1 MAAINN
7 SYLLGLFGTGTGLGG
22 LPSAAS
28 APKPKTQPTAP
39 WTLTPKEKPSQSDLL
54 RAALSG
60 RKLVNEENAVLDV
73 KGASS
78 GDYRKIF
85 AMYQGLTMLEA
96 LTTRAGERGVGRL
109 EADQLSRRF
118 ASGVAEM
125 TDFLASA
132 QFDGVRI
139 VQGVSASQ
147 SQSTAAVARDNSK
160 YLTGPI
166 HDGALTDPV
175 AAFQGDVRFGVTVKT
190 MAGTQ
195 TVNIDL
201 AEMGTTPRTM
211 DAVLEHINGKLEAA
225 GVQTRIHRQMIEAEP
240 RTVKA
245 GDKTITLPA
254 GPTRWGLTVSGTSVE
269 TISFVPA
276 VARDSIQV
284 VQGVGTK
291 GAHEVL
297 KFDPDGNPVAGAGG
311 ESFWVEGRSGV
322 SNLPDG
328 VETVRASA
336 AGPDGSM
343 WIVADVNAGSS
354 MQPIKGQADVVL
366 MKLDS
371 AGNVVTSRALGAA
384 SKASGYAI
392 AVDAD
397 GRVAV
402 AGSVVG
408 ALVPGEA
415 GASATTADSFVTV
428 FDAEGRE
435 QWTQRRGAR
444 AEDEATAVSFGADGR
459 VYVAGRAK
467 SAMPGTSAVGGWDG
481 YVQAFS
487 ESQIHSLA
495 PIKATA
501 TGAAQFGTA
510 GDDNVQAM
518 TVDGDNLYTAGV
530 ENGAFVLRHFRV
542 GPTGAPELLSVR
554 DLGASSGGEIAGLAV
569 ADGRLIVS
577 GATGNGALNAG
588 QAANAHAGGQDAFVA
603 TLSTDLVASGADR
616 LTYYG
621 GEGDDTAAD
630 VKVHDGKVWL
640 TGVSDRPI
648 GAKKEDATR
657 GYLARLDAQT
667 GQVEWSQTWTAAEG
681 QAKPLALTVSSGGA
695 SVLDRLGL
703 PQGEIDQSD
712 SKALVD
718 ATAVRAGDRFYVQN
732 PTTGRQTAV
741 TIEAKDTLQS
751 LARKIELASGRHLK
765 VTIKTDRDYL
775 TGMDGDTRVTSGGV
789 QRLSI
794 TSADGRAGAV
804 LIPGEGGRDALA
816 GLGLTPGFIGKSAD
830 DKKKTFGVDLSPLL
844 NLSSAE
850 AIAKSKDQVQL
861 AIKAMRDAYRALSPE
876 ASKPPVT
883 GQAPAYLQ
891 AQLANY
897 QAALAR
903 LTG

>member
-7 SYLLGLFGTGTGLGG
+7 SYLLGLFGAEGG
-22 LPSAAS
+22 VGALPSAR
-28 APKPKTQPTAP
+28 KPKTQPTAP
-39 WTLTPKEKPSQSDLL
+39 WNLAAQEKPSQTELL
-54 RAALSG
+54 RTALSG
-60 RKLVNEENAVLDV
+60 RKFVNENSAVLDV
-73 KGASS
+73 KGASA

-85 AMYQGLTMLEA
+85 ALYQGLSMLEA
-96 LTTRAGERGVGRL
+96 IVMRASERNLTRL
-109 EADQLSRRF
+109 ESDQLARRF
-118 ASGVAEM
+118 TVGLTEV

-132 QFDGVRI
+132 QFEGVNI
-139 VQGVSASQ
+139 VQGTSATQ
-147 SQSTAAVARDNSK
+147 RQTTAAVARDNPK
-160 YLTGPI
+160 YMTGPI
-166 HDGALTDPV
+166 HEGGLADEV
-175 AAFQGDVRFGVTVKT
+175 AAFQGDVRFGISVKT
-190 MAGTQ
+190 ILGTR
-195 TVNIDL
+195 TVDIDL
-201 AEMGTTPRTM
+201 AEMGATPRTL
-211 DAVLEHINGKLEAA
+211 DAVLGHINGKLEAA
-225 GVQTRIHRQMIEAEP
+225 GVETRIHRQQIESEP
-240 RTVKA
+240 RTLKV

-254 GPTRWGLTVSGTSVE
+254 GPTRWGLTVSGTSIE

-276 VARDSIQV
+276 ESRDAVQV
-284 VQGVGTK
+284 VQGAGTK
-291 GAHEVL
+291 GGHEVL
-297 KFDPDGNPVAGAGG
+297 KFDPDGNPAAGPG
-311 ESFWVEGRSGV
+311 ERFWVEGRSGV
-322 SNLPDG
+322 SGLPEG

-343 WIVADVNAGSS
+343 WVVADVSAGSS
-354 MQPIKGQADVVL
+354 TQPIKGQADVVL

-371 AGNVVTSRALGAA
+371 AGKVVVSRALGAA
-384 SKASGYAI
+384 STASGYAI

-408 ALVPGEA
+408 GLAPGET
-415 GASATTADSFVTV
+415 GVSTTLADSFVTV
-428 FDAEGRE
+428 FDADGRE
-435 QWTQRRGAR
+435 QWTHRRGAK
-444 AEDEATAVSFGADGR
+444 AEDEATAVSFDADGR

-467 SAMPGTSAVGGWDG
+467 SAMPGASVVGGWDG

-487 ESQIHSLA
+487 ESQVHSLA

-501 TGAAQFGTA
+501 TGSTQFGTA

-530 ENGAFVLRHFRV
+530 ENGAFVIRHFRI
-542 GPTGAPELLSVR
+542 GPSGAPELLATR
-554 DLGASSGGEIAGLAV
+554 DLGAARGGEIAGLAV
-569 ADGRLIVS
+569 ANGRLIVS
-577 GATGNGALNAG
+577 GATRNGGLDAG
-588 QAANAHAGGQDAFVA
+588 QVNNAHAGGMDAFVA
-603 TLSTDLVASGADR
+603 ALSTDLTASGADR

-621 GEGDDTAAD
+621 GAGDDSAAD

-640 TGVSDRPI
+640 TGVSDRAL
-648 GAKKEDATR
+648 GAKEDVPSR
-657 GYLARLDAQT
+657 GYLARLDPLT
-667 GQVEWSQTWTAAEG
+667 GQVEWSQTWAAADN

-703 PQGEIDQSD
+703 PQGEIDQKD

-718 ATAVRAGDRFYVQN
+718 ATALRAGDRFYVQN
-732 PTTGRQTAV
+732 PATGRQTAV
-741 TIEAKDTLQS
+741 TIEAKDTLQT
-751 LARKIELASGRHLK
+751 LARKIELASGRQLK
-765 VTIKTDRDYL
+765 VTIKTDRDYV

-794 TSADGRAGAV
+794 TGADGRGGAV
-804 LIPGEGGRDALA
+804 LIPGEAGRDALA
-816 GLGLTPGFIGKSAD
+816 GLGLSAGFIGKTAD
-830 DKKKTFGVDLSPLL
+830 EKKTFGVNLPATL

-850 AIAKSKDQVQL
+850 GIAKAKDQLVL

-883 GQAPAYLQ
+883 GKAPAYLK

>member
-7 SYLLGLFGTGTGLGG
+7 SYLLGLFGAGTGSGG
-22 LPSAAS
+22 LLAAAP

-39 WTLTPKEKPSQSDLL
+39 WSLADKEKPTQSDLL
-54 RAALSG
+54 RSALSG
-60 RKLVNEENAVLDV
+60 RKLVNEDNAVLDV

-85 AMYQGLTMLEA
+85 ALYQGLTMLEA
-96 LTTRAGERGVGRL
+96 LATRAGERGVGRL
-109 EADQLSRRF
+109 ESEQLSRRF
-118 ASGVAEM
+118 TSGMAEVK
-125 TDFLASA
+125 DFLASA
-132 QFDGVRI
+132 QFDGVRV
-139 VQGVSASQ
+139 VQGVSATQ

-166 HDGALTDPV
+166 HDGALTDEV

-190 MAGTQ
+190 MAGSQ
-195 TVNIDL
+195 TVDIDL
-201 AEMGTTPRTM
+201 AEMGATPRTM
-211 DAVLEHINGKLEAA
+211 DAVLQHINGKLEAA

-254 GPTRWGLTVSGTSVE
+254 GPARWGLTVSGTSVE
-269 TISFVPA
+269 TITFTPA
-276 VARDSIQV
+276 EARDSIQV
-284 VQGVGTK
+284 VQGVGGK
-291 GAHEVL
+291 GGHEVL
-297 KFDPDGNPVAGAGG
+297 KFDPDGNLVAGSG

-322 SNLPDG
+322 SSLPDG

-343 WIVADVNAGSS
+343 WIVADVSAGSS
-354 MQPIKGQADVVL
+354 TQPIKGQADVVL

-371 AGNVVTSRALGAA
+371 AGNVVVSRALGAA

-428 FDAEGRE
+428 FDADGRE

-459 VYVAGRAK
+459 IYVAGRAR
-467 SAMPGTSAVGGWDG
+467 SAMPGALAVGGWDG

-487 ESQIHSLA
+487 ESQVHSLA
-495 PIKATA
+495 PITATA

-518 TVDGDNLYTAGV
+518 TVDGDNLYTAGI
-530 ENGAFVLRHFRV
+530 ENGAFVLRHFRI
-542 GPTGAPELLSVR
+542 GPTGAPELLGVR
-554 DLGASSGGEIAGLAV
+554 DLGSASGGEIAGLAV

-577 GATGNGALNAG
+577 GATRNGALNAG
-588 QAANAHAGGQDAFVA
+588 QIANAHAGGQDAFVA
-603 TLSTDLVASGADR
+603 TLSTDLAASGADR

-630 VKVHDGKVWL
+630 VKVHEGKVWL
-640 TGVSDRPI
+640 TGISDRAI
-648 GAKKEDATR
+648 GAKTEDPSR
-657 GYLARLDAQT
+657 GYLARLDVET
-667 GQVEWSQTWTAAEG
+667 GQVEWTQTWTAAEG
-681 QAKPLALTVSSGGA
+681 QARPLALTVSSGGA

-703 PQGEIDQSD
+703 PQGEIDQSQ

-732 PTTGRQTAV
+732 PVTGRQTAV

-751 LARKIELASGRHLK
+751 LARKIEMASGRHLK

-804 LIPGEGGRDALA
+804 LTPGEAGRDALA
-816 GLGLTPGFIGKSAD
+816 GLGLTPGFIGKTAD
-830 DKKKTFGVDLSPLL
+830 DKMKTFGVDLSPLL
-844 NLSSAE
+844 NLSDADS
-850 AIAKSKDQVQL
+850 IAKAKDQVQL

-876 ASKPPVT
+876 ASKPAIT

>member
-7 SYLLGLFGTGTGLGG
+7 SYLLGLFGVGAGSGG
-22 LPSAAS
+22 LPAAAP

-39 WTLTPKEKPSQSDLL
+39 WSLGDKEKPTQSDLL
-54 RAALSG
+54 RSALSG
-60 RKLVNEENAVLDV
+60 RKLVNEDNAVLDV

-85 AMYQGLTMLEA
+85 ALYQGLTMLEA
-96 LTTRAGERGVGRL
+96 LATRAGERGVGRL
-109 EADQLSRRF
+109 ESEQLSRRF
-118 ASGVAEM
+118 TSGMAEVK
-125 TDFLASA
+125 DFLTSA
-132 QFDGVRI
+132 QFDGVRV
-139 VQGVSASQ
+139 VQGVSATQ

-166 HDGALTDPV
+166 HDGALTDEV

-190 MAGTQ
+190 MAGSQ
-195 TVNIDL
+195 TVDIDL
-201 AEMGTTPRTM
+201 AEMGATPRTM
-211 DAVLEHINGKLEAA
+211 DAVLQHINGKLEAA

-269 TISFVPA
+269 TISFTPA
-276 VARDSIQV
+276 EARDSIQV
-284 VQGVGTK
+284 VQGVGGK
-291 GAHEVL
+291 GGHEVL
-297 KFDPDGNPVAGAGG
+297 KFDPDGNPVAGSG

-322 SNLPDG
+322 SSLPDG

-343 WIVADVNAGSS
+343 WIVADVSAGSS
-354 MQPIKGQADVVL
+354 TQPIKGQADVVL

-371 AGNVVTSRALGAA
+371 AGNVVVSRALGAA

-428 FDAEGRE
+428 FDADGRE

-459 VYVAGRAK
+459 IYVAGRAR
-467 SAMPGTSAVGGWDG
+467 SAMPGTLAVGGWDG

-487 ESQIHSLA
+487 ESQVHSLA
-495 PIKATA
+495 PITATA
-501 TGAAQFGTA
+501 TGAVQFGTA

-518 TVDGDNLYTAGV
+518 TVDGDNLYTAGI
-530 ENGAFVLRHFRV
+530 ENGVFVLRHFRI
-542 GPTGAPELLSVR
+542 GPTGAPELLGVR
-554 DLGASSGGEIAGLAV
+554 DLGSASGGEIAGLAV

-577 GATGNGALNAG
+577 GATRNGALNAG
-588 QAANAHAGGQDAFVA
+588 QIANAHAGGQDAFVA
-603 TLSTDLVASGADR
+603 TLSTDLAASGADR

-630 VKVHDGKVWL
+630 VKVHEGKVWL
-640 TGVSDRPI
+640 TGISDRAI
-648 GAKKEDATR
+648 GAKTEDPSR
-657 GYLARLDAQT
+657 GYLARLDVET
-667 GQVEWSQTWTAAEG
+667 GQVEWTQTWTAAEG
-681 QAKPLALTVSSGGA
+681 QARPLALTVSSGGA

-703 PQGEIDQSD
+703 PQGEIDQSQ

-732 PTTGRQTAV
+732 PVTGRQTAV

-751 LARKIELASGRHLK
+751 LARKIEMASGRHLK

-804 LIPGEGGRDALA
+804 LTPGEAGRDALA
-816 GLGLTPGFIGKSAD
+816 GLGLTPGFIGKTAD
-830 DKKKTFGVDLSPLL
+830 DKMKTFGVDLSPLL
-844 NLSSAE
+844 NLSDADS
-850 AIAKSKDQVQL
+850 IAKAKDQVQL

-876 ASKPPVT
+876 ASKPAIT

>member
-7 SYLLGLFGTGTGLGG
+7 SYLLGLFDVGTGSGG
-22 LPSAAS
+22 LPAAAP

-39 WTLTPKEKPSQSDLL
+39 WSLGDKEKPTQSDLL
-54 RAALSG
+54 RSALSG
-60 RKLVNEENAVLDV
+60 RKLVNEDNAVLDV

-85 AMYQGLTMLEA
+85 ALYQGLTMLEA
-96 LTTRAGERGVGRL
+96 LATRAGERGVGRL
-109 EADQLSRRF
+109 ESEQLSRRF
-118 ASGVAEM
+118 TSGMAEVK
-125 TDFLASA
+125 DFLTSA
-132 QFDGVRI
+132 QFDGVRV
-139 VQGVSASQ
+139 VQGVSATQ

-166 HDGALTDPV
+166 HDGALTDEV

-190 MAGTQ
+190 MAGSQ
-195 TVNIDL
+195 TVDIDL
-201 AEMGTTPRTM
+201 AEMGATPRTM
-211 DAVLEHINGKLEAA
+211 DAVLQHINGKLEAA

-269 TISFVPA
+269 TISFTPA
-276 VARDSIQV
+276 EARDSIQV
-284 VQGVGTK
+284 VQGVGGK

-297 KFDPDGNPVAGAGG
+297 KFDPDGNPVAGSG

-322 SNLPDG
+322 SSLPDG

-343 WIVADVNAGSS
+343 WIVADVSAGSS
-354 MQPIKGQADVVL
+354 TQPIKGQADVVL

-371 AGNVVTSRALGAA
+371 AGNVVVSRALGAA

-428 FDAEGRE
+428 FDADGRE

-459 VYVAGRAK
+459 VYVAGRAR
-467 SAMPGTSAVGGWDG
+467 SAMPGALAVGGWDG

-487 ESQIHSLA
+487 ESQVHSLA
-495 PIKATA
+495 PITATA
-501 TGAAQFGTA
+501 TGAVQFGTA

-518 TVDGDNLYTAGV
+518 TVDGDNLYTAGI
-530 ENGAFVLRHFRV
+530 ENGAFVLRHFRI
-542 GPTGAPELLSVR
+542 GPTGAPELLGVR
-554 DLGASSGGEIAGLAV
+554 DLGSASGGEIAGLAV

-577 GATGNGALNAG
+577 GATRNGALNAG
-588 QAANAHAGGQDAFVA
+588 QIANAHAGGQDAFVA
-603 TLSTDLVASGADR
+603 TLSTDLAASGADR

-630 VKVHDGKVWL
+630 VKVHEGKVWL
-640 TGVSDRPI
+640 TGISDRAI
-648 GAKKEDATR
+648 GAKTEDPSR
-657 GYLARLDAQT
+657 GYLARLDVET
-667 GQVEWSQTWTAAEG
+667 GQVEWTQTWTAAEG
-681 QAKPLALTVSSGGA
+681 QARPLALTVSSGGA

-703 PQGEIDQSD
+703 PQGEIDQSQ

-732 PTTGRQTAV
+732 PVTGRQTAV

-751 LARKIELASGRHLK
+751 LARKIEMASGRHLK

-804 LIPGEGGRDALA
+804 LTPGEAGRDALA
-816 GLGLTPGFIGKSAD
+816 GLGLTPGFIGKTAD
-830 DKKKTFGVDLSPLL
+830 DKMKTFGVDLSPLL
-844 NLSSAE
+844 NLSDADS
-850 AIAKSKDQVQL
+850 IAKAKDQVQL

-876 ASKPPVT
+876 ASKPAIT

>member
-7 SYLLGLFGTGTGLGG
+7 SYLLGLFGGG
-22 LPSAAS
+22 HGVGGFLPPAPL
-28 APKPKTQPTAP
+28 PKPKTQPTAP
-39 WTLTPKEKPSQSDLL
+39 WTLEGKDKPSQSELL

-60 RKLVNEENAVLDV
+60 RKFVNENNAVLDV

-85 AMYQGLTMLEA
+85 ALYQGLSLLEA
-96 LTTRAGERGVGRL
+96 LTTRASERGVTRL
-109 EADQLSRRF
+109 ESEQLSRRF
-118 ASGVAEM
+118 AAGLAELS
-125 TDFLASA
+125 DFLTSA
-132 QFDGVRI
+132 QFDGVRM

-147 SQSTAAVARDNSK
+147 SQTTAAVARDNPK

-166 HDGALTDPV
+166 HEGTLTDEV
-175 AAFQGDVRFGVTVKT
+175 AAFQGDVRFGISVKT
-190 MAGTQ
+190 LGGAQ
-195 TVNIDL
+195 TVDIDL
-201 AEMGTTPRTM
+201 SEMGATPRTLE
-211 DAVLEHINGKLEAA
+211 AVLGHINGKLEAA
-225 GVQTRIHRQMIEAEP
+225 GVQTRIQRQQIEGEP
-240 RTVKA
+240 RTLKV

-254 GPTRWGLTVSGTSVE
+254 GPTRWGLTVSGASVE

-276 VARDSIQV
+276 EARNSVQV
-284 VQGVGTK
+284 VQAAGAK
-291 GAHEVL
+291 GGHEVL
-297 KFDPDGNPVAGAGG
+297 KFDPDGTPVSKPG
-311 ESFWVEGRSGV
+311 EGFWVEGRSGV
-322 SNLPDG
+322 SGLPEG
-328 VETVRASA
+328 VETVRGSA

-343 WIVADVNAGSS
+343 WIVADVSAGSS
-354 MQPIKGQADVVL
+354 TQPIKGQSDVVL

-371 AGNVVTSRALGAA
+371 TGRVVVSRALGAA
-384 SKASGYAI
+384 STASGYAI

-408 ALVPGEA
+408 ALVPGEV

-435 QWTQRRGAR
+435 QWTQRRGAK
-444 AEDEATAVSFGADGR
+444 AEDEATAVSFGDDGR
-459 VYVAGRAK
+459 IYVAGRAK
-467 SAMPGTSAVGGWDG
+467 SAMPGTLAVGGWDG

-487 ESQIHSLA
+487 EGQVHSLA

-501 TGAAQFGTA
+501 TGAVQFGTA

-530 ENGAFVLRHFRV
+530 ENGAFVIRHFRIGV
-542 GPTGAPELLSVR
+542 SGAPELLAVR
-554 DLGASSGGEIAGLAV
+554 NLGSAQGGEIAGLAV

-577 GATGNGALNAG
+577 GATRNASLAAG
-588 QAANAHAGGQDAFVA
+588 QVANPHAGGMDAFVA
-603 TLSTDLVASGADR
+603 SLSTDMTASGTDR

-621 GEGDDTAAD
+621 GAGDDSAAD

-640 TGVSDRPI
+640 TGVSDRAP
-648 GAKKEDATR
+648 GAKAEDPSR
-657 GYLARLDAQT
+657 GYLARLDPLT
-667 GQVEWSQTWTAAEG
+667 GEVEWSQTWTAADA

-718 ATAVRAGDRFYVQN
+718 ATALRAGDRFYVQN
-732 PTTGRQTAV
+732 ASTGRKTAV
-741 TIEAKDTLQS
+741 TIDAKDTLQS
-751 LARKIELASGRHLK
+751 LARKIESASGRSLK

-775 TGMDGDTRVTSGGV
+775 SSMDGDTRVTSGGV
-789 QRLSI
+789 QKLSI
-794 TSADGRAGAV
+794 TYADGRDGAV
-804 LIPGEGGRDALA
+804 LIPGEAGRDALA

-830 DKKKTFGVDLSPLL
+830 QKKTFGLSLSATL
-844 NLSSAE
+844 NLANAE
-850 AIAKSKDQVQL
+850 AIAMAKDQVQL
-861 AIKAMRDAYRALSPE
+861 AIKTMRDAYRALSPE
-876 ASKPPVT
+876 AAKPRVT
-883 GQAPAYLQ
+883 GKAPAYLQ
-891 AQLANY
+891 AQIANY

>member
-7 SYLLGLFGTGTGLGG
+7 SYLLGLFGAGNGMGA
-22 LPSAAS
+22 LPSATP

-39 WTLTPKEKPSQSDLL
+39 WTLTGKEKPSQSDLL
-54 RAALSG
+54 RSALSG
-60 RKLVNEENAVLDV
+60 RKFVNEDNAVLDV

-85 AMYQGLTMLEA
+85 ALYQGLTMLEA
-96 LTTRAGERGVGRL
+96 LTSRAGERGVTRL
-109 EADQLSRRF
+109 ETEQLNRRF
-118 ASGVAEM
+118 SAGVAEL
-125 TDFLASA
+125 TSFLASA
-132 QFDGVRI
+132 QFEGVRV

-147 SQSTAAVARDNSK
+147 AQSTAAVARDNQK

-166 HDGALTDPV
+166 HDGALTDEV
-175 AAFQGDVRFGVTVKT
+175 AAFQGDVRFGVKVKT
-190 MAGTQ
+190 TAGVR
-195 TVNIDL
+195 TVDIDL
-201 AEMGTTPRTM
+201 AEMGAAPRTM
-211 DAVLEHINGKLEAA
+211 ENVLQHINGKLEAA
-225 GVQTRIHRQMIEAEP
+225 GVSTRINRQMIEAEP

-254 GPTRWGLTVSGTSVE
+254 GPTRWGLTVSGDSLE
-269 TISFVPA
+269 TVSFVPA
-276 VARDSIQV
+276 EARDSVQV

-291 GAHEVL
+291 GGHEVL
-297 KFDPDGNPVAGAGG
+297 KFDPDGNPVAGSG
-311 ESFWVEGRSGV
+311 EGFWVEGRSGAFT
-322 SNLPDG
+322 LPEG

-343 WIVADVNAGSS
+343 WIVADVSAGSAT
-354 MQPIKGQADVVL
+354 QPIKGQSDVVL

-371 AGNVVTSRALGAA
+371 AGHVVVSRALGAA
-384 SKASGYAI
+384 STASGYAL

-408 ALVPGEA
+408 ALVPGES

-428 FDAEGRE
+428 FDVEGRE
-435 QWTQRRGAR
+435 QWTQRRGAK

-467 SAMPGTSAVGGWDG
+467 SAMPGAVAVGGWDG

-495 PIKATA
+495 PVKATA

-530 ENGAFVLRHFRV
+530 ENGAFVLRHFRI

-554 DLGASSGGEIAGLAV
+554 DLGASQGGEIAGLAV

-577 GATGNGALNAG
+577 GATRNAGLNAG
-588 QAANAHAGGQDAFVA
+588 QVANAHAGGVDAFVA
-603 TLSTDLVASGADR
+603 VLSTDLAASGADR

-621 GEGDDTAAD
+621 GEGDDSAAD

-648 GAKKEDATR
+648 GAKKEDPSR
-657 GYLARLDAQT
+657 GYLARLDVQT

-681 QAKPLALTVSSGGA
+681 QAVPLALTVSSGGA

-703 PQGEIDQSD
+703 PQGEISQSD

-718 ATAVRAGDRFYVQN
+718 ATALRAGDRFYVQN

-765 VTIKTDRDYL
+765 VTLKTDRDYL
-775 TGMDGDTRVTSGGV
+775 TGLDGDTRLTGGGI

-804 LIPGEGGRDALA
+804 LIPGEAGRDALA
-816 GLGLTPGFIGKSAD
+816 GLGLTPGFIGKTA

-844 NLSSAE
+844 NLSTAE
-850 AIAKSKDQVQL
+850 SVSKSKDQVQL

-876 ASKPPVT
+876 ASKPAVT
-883 GQAPAYLQ
+883 GKAPAYLQ
-891 AQLANY
+891 TQLANY

>member
-1 MAAINN
+1 
-7 SYLLGLFGTGTGLGG
+7 
-22 LPSAAS
+22 
-28 APKPKTQPTAP
+28 
-39 WTLTPKEKPSQSDLL
+39 
-54 RAALSG
+54 
-60 RKLVNEENAVLDV
+60 
-73 KGASS
+73 
-78 GDYRKIF
+78 
-85 AMYQGLTMLEA
+85 
-96 LTTRAGERGVGRL
+96 
-109 EADQLSRRF
+109 
-118 ASGVAEM
+118 
-125 TDFLASA
+125 
-132 QFDGVRI
+132 
-139 VQGVSASQ
+139 
-147 SQSTAAVARDNSK
+147 
-160 YLTGPI
+160 
-166 HDGALTDPV
+166 
-175 AAFQGDVRFGVTVKT
+175 
-190 MAGTQ
+190 
-195 TVNIDL
+195 
-201 AEMGTTPRTM
+201 
-211 DAVLEHINGKLEAA
+211 
-225 GVQTRIHRQMIEAEP
+225 
-240 RTVKA
+240 
-245 GDKTITLPA
+245 
-254 GPTRWGLTVSGTSVE
+254 
-269 TISFVPA
+269 
-276 VARDSIQV
+276 
-284 VQGVGTK
+284 
-291 GAHEVL
+291 
-297 KFDPDGNPVAGAGG
+297 
-311 ESFWVEGRSGV
+311 
-322 SNLPDG
+322 
-328 VETVRASA
+328 
-336 AGPDGSM
+336 
-343 WIVADVNAGSS
+343 
-354 MQPIKGQADVVL
+354 
-366 MKLDS
+366 
-371 AGNVVTSRALGAA
+371 
-384 SKASGYAI
+384 
-392 AVDAD
+392 
-397 GRVAV
+397 
-402 AGSVVG
+402 
-408 ALVPGEA
+408 
-415 GASATTADSFVTV
+415 
-428 FDAEGRE
+428 
-435 QWTQRRGAR
+435 
-444 AEDEATAVSFGADGR
+444 
-459 VYVAGRAK
+459 
-467 SAMPGTSAVGGWDG
+467 
-481 YVQAFS
+481 VQAFS

-554 DLGASSGGEIAGLAV
+554 NLGASSGGEIAGLAV
-569 ADGRLIVS
+569 ANGRLIVS

-588 QAANAHAGGQDAFVA
+588 QVANAHAGGQDAFVA
-603 TLSTDLVASGADR
+603 TLSTDLTASGADR

-621 GEGDDTAAD
+621 GEGDDAAAD

-640 TGVSDRPI
+640 TGVSDRPV
-648 GAKKEDATR
+648 GAKKDDPTR

-667 GQVEWSQTWTAAEG
+667 GQVEWSQSWTAAEG

-732 PTTGRQTAV
+732 PATGRQTAV

-830 DKKKTFGVDLSPLL
+830 DKKKTFGVNLSPLL
-844 NLSSAE
+844 NLSGAE

>member
-7 SYLLGLFGTGTGLGG
+7 SYLLGLFGAGNGLGG

-39 WTLTPKEKPSQSDLL
+39 WSPGAKEKPSQSELL

-60 RKLVNEENAVLDV
+60 RKFVNENNAVLDV
-73 KGASS
+73 KGASA

-85 AMYQGLTMLEA
+85 ALYQGLTMLDA
-96 LTTRAGERGVGRL
+96 IAARASERSVSRL
-109 EADQLSRRF
+109 EADQLGRRF
-118 ASGVAEM
+118 AAGLGEV
-125 TDFLASA
+125 TNFLSAA
-132 QFDGVRI
+132 QFDGVRM

-147 SQSTAAVARDNSK
+147 SQTTAAVARDNPK
-160 YLTGPI
+160 YLAGPI
-166 HDGALTDPV
+166 HDGALTDEV
-175 AAFQGDVRFGVTVKT
+175 AAFQGDVRFGVSVKT
-190 MAGTQ
+190 ILGTQ
-195 TVNIDL
+195 TVDIDL
-201 AEMGTTPRTM
+201 AEMGVAPRTLE
-211 DAVLEHINGKLEAA
+211 AVLGHINGKLEAA
-225 GVQTRIHRQMIEAEP
+225 GVQTRIHRQQIEAEA
-240 RTVKA
+240 RTVKV

-254 GPTRWGLTVSGTSVE
+254 GPTRWGLTVSGTSIE

-276 VARDSIQV
+276 EARDAVQV
-284 VQGVGTK
+284 VQGAGAK
-291 GAHEVL
+291 GEHEVL
-297 KFDPDGNPVAGAGG
+297 KFDPDGNPVAGPG
-311 ESFWVEGRSGV
+311 ERFWVDGRSGV
-322 SNLPDG
+322 SSLPEG

-336 AGPDGSM
+336 AGADGSM
-343 WIVADVNAGSS
+343 WIVADVSAGAST
-354 MQPIKGQADVVL
+354 QPIKGQADVVL

-371 AGNVVTSRALGAA
+371 AGHVVVSRALGAA
-384 SKASGYAI
+384 STASGYAI

-408 ALVPGEA
+408 GLVPGET
-415 GASATTADSFVTV
+415 GISTTLADSFVTV

-435 QWTQRRGAR
+435 QWTQRRGAK
-444 AEDEATAVSFGADGR
+444 AEDEAAAVSFGADGR

-467 SAMPGTSAVGGWDG
+467 SAMPGALAVGGWDG

-495 PIKATA
+495 PIKATT
-501 TGAAQFGTA
+501 TGSTQFGTA

-530 ENGAFVLRHFRV
+530 ENGAFVIRHFRI
-542 GPTGAPELLSVR
+542 GASGAPELLATR
-554 DLGASSGGEIAGLAV
+554 DLGAAWGGEIAGLAV
-569 ADGRLIVS
+569 ANGRLIVS
-577 GATGNGALNAG
+577 GATRNGGLDAGPATNAY
-588 QAANAHAGGQDAFVA
+588 AGGMDAFVA
-603 TLSTDLVASGADR
+603 ALSTDIAASGADR

-621 GEGDDTAAD
+621 GAGDDSAAD

-640 TGVSDRPI
+640 TGISDRAL
-648 GAKKEDATR
+648 GAKDEDPSR
-657 GYLARLDAQT
+657 GYLARLDPLT
-667 GQVEWSQTWTAAEG
+667 GQVEWSRTWAAADN
-681 QAKPLALTVSSGGA
+681 QARPLALTVSSGGA

-718 ATAVRAGDRFYVQN
+718 ATALRAGDRFYVQN
-732 PTTGRQTAV
+732 PATGRRTAV
-741 TIEAKDTLQS
+741 TIEPKDTLQT
-751 LARKIELASGRHLK
+751 LARKIELASGRQLK
-765 VTIKTDRDYL
+765 VTVKTDRDYV

-794 TSADGRAGAV
+794 TGADGRGGAV
-804 LIPGEGGRDALA
+804 LIPGEAGRDALA
-816 GLGLTPGFIGKSAD
+816 GLGLSPGFIGKTAD
-830 DKKKTFGVDLSPLL
+830 EKKTFGLNLPATL
-844 NLSSAE
+844 NLSSTD
-850 AIAKSKDQVQL
+850 AIATAKDQLQQ
-861 AIKAMRDAYRALSPE
+861 AIKVIRDAYRALSPE
-876 ASKPPVT
+876 ASKPPVA
-883 GQAPAYLQ
+883 GKAPAYLQ

>member
-1 MAAINN
+1 VAAINN
-7 SYLLGLFGTGTGLGG
+7 SYLLGLFGTGTGLGS
-22 LPSAAS
+22 LPSAAP

-54 RAALSG
+54 RSALSG

-190 MAGTQ
+190 LTGTQ

-201 AEMGTTPRTM
+201 AEMGSTPRTM

-254 GPTRWGLTVSGTSVE
+254 GPPRWGLTVSGTSVE
-269 TISFVPA
+269 TISFVPT

-284 VQGVGTK
+284 VQGAGTK

-297 KFDPDGNPVAGAGG
+297 KFDPDGNPVASAGG

-336 AGPDGSM
+336 AGADGSM
-343 WIVADVNAGSS
+343 WIVADVNVGSS
-354 MQPIKGQADVVL
+354 TQPIKGQADVVL

-371 AGNVVTSRALGAA
+371 AGNVVVSRALGAA

-415 GASATTADSFVTV
+415 GASATTADSFVTI
-428 FDAEGRE
+428 FDDEGRE

-518 TVDGDNLYTAGV
+518 TIDGDNLYTAGV

-569 ADGRLIVS
+569 ANGRLIVS

-640 TGVSDRPI
+640 TGVSDRPL
-648 GAKKEDATR
+648 GAKKDDPTR

-732 PTTGRQTAV
+732 PATGRQTAV

>member
-7 SYLLGLFGTGTGLGG
+7 SYLLGLFGVGIGSGG
-22 LPSAAS
+22 LPAAAP

-39 WTLTPKEKPSQSDLL
+39 WSLGSKEKPTQSDLL
-54 RAALSG
+54 RSALSG
-60 RKLVNEENAVLDV
+60 RKLVNEDNAVLDV

-85 AMYQGLTMLEA
+85 ALYQGLTMLEA
-96 LTTRAGERGVGRL
+96 LATRAGERGVGRL
-109 EADQLSRRF
+109 ESEQLSRRF
-118 ASGVAEM
+118 TSGMAEVK
-125 TDFLASA
+125 DFLTSA
-132 QFDGVRI
+132 QFDGVRV
-139 VQGVSASQ
+139 VQGVSATQ

-166 HDGALTDPV
+166 HDGALTDEV

-190 MAGTQ
+190 MAGSQ
-195 TVNIDL
+195 TVDIDL

-211 DAVLEHINGKLEAA
+211 DAVLQHINGKLEAA

-269 TISFVPA
+269 TISFAPA
-276 VARDSIQV
+276 EARDSIQV
-284 VQGVGTK
+284 VQGVGGK
-291 GAHEVL
+291 GGHEVL
-297 KFDPDGNPVAGAGG
+297 KFDPDGNPVAGSG

-322 SNLPDG
+322 SSLPDG

-343 WIVADVNAGSS
+343 WIVADVSVGSS
-354 MQPIKGQADVVL
+354 TQPIKGQADVVL

-371 AGNVVTSRALGAA
+371 AGNVVVSRALGAA

-428 FDAEGRE
+428 FDADGRE

-459 VYVAGRAK
+459 VYVAGRAR
-467 SAMPGTSAVGGWDG
+467 SAMPGALAVGGWDG

-487 ESQIHSLA
+487 ESQVHSLA
-495 PIKATA
+495 PITATA

-518 TVDGDNLYTAGV
+518 TVDGDNLYTAGI
-530 ENGAFVLRHFRV
+530 ENGAFVLRHFRI
-542 GPTGAPELLSVR
+542 GPTGAPELLGVR
-554 DLGASSGGEIAGLAV
+554 DLGSASGGEIAGLAV

-577 GATGNGALNAG
+577 GATRNGALNAG
-588 QAANAHAGGQDAFVA
+588 QIANAHAGGQDAFVA
-603 TLSTDLVASGADR
+603 TLSTDLAASGADR

-630 VKVHDGKVWL
+630 VKVHEGKVWL
-640 TGVSDRPI
+640 TGISDRAI
-648 GAKKEDATR
+648 GAKTEDPSR
-657 GYLARLDAQT
+657 GYLARLDVET
-667 GQVEWSQTWTAAEG
+667 GQVEWTQTWTAAEG
-681 QAKPLALTVSSGGA
+681 QARPLALTVSSGGA

-703 PQGEIDQSD
+703 PQGEIDQSQ

-718 ATAVRAGDRFYVQN
+718 ATAVRAGDRFYVHN
-732 PTTGRQTAV
+732 PATGRQTAV

-751 LARKIELASGRHLK
+751 LARKIEMASGRHLK

-804 LIPGEGGRDALA
+804 LTPGEAGRDALA
-816 GLGLTPGFIGKSAD
+816 GLGLTPGFIGKTAD
-830 DKKKTFGVDLSPLL
+830 DKMKTFGVDLSPLL
-844 NLSSAE
+844 NLSDADS
-850 AIAKSKDQVQL
+850 IAKAKDQVQL

-876 ASKPPVT
+876 ASKPAIK

>member
-7 SYLLGLFGTGTGLGG
+7 SYLLGLFGAGNGMGA
-22 LPSAAS
+22 LPSATP

-39 WTLTPKEKPSQSDLL
+39 WTLAAKEKPSQSDLL
-54 RAALSG
+54 RSALSG
-60 RKLVNEENAVLDV
+60 RKFVNEDNAVLDV

-85 AMYQGLTMLEA
+85 ALYQGLTMLEA
-96 LTTRAGERGVGRL
+96 LTSRAGERGVTRM
-109 EADQLSRRF
+109 ESEQLSRRF
-118 ASGVAEM
+118 SAGVAEL
-125 TDFLASA
+125 TGFLASA
-132 QFDGVRI
+132 QFEGVRV

-147 SQSTAAVARDNSK
+147 SQSSAAVARDNPK

-166 HDGALTDPV
+166 HDGALTDEV
-175 AAFQGDVRFGVTVKT
+175 AAFQGDVRFGVKVKT
-190 MAGTQ
+190 AAGVR
-195 TVNIDL
+195 TVDIDL
-201 AEMGTTPRTM
+201 SQMGAAPRTM
-211 DAVLEHINGKLEAA
+211 ENVLQHINGKLEAA
-225 GVQTRIHRQMIEAEP
+225 GVQTRINRQMIEAEP

-254 GPTRWGLTVSGTSVE
+254 GPTRWGLTVSGDSLE
-269 TISFVPA
+269 TVSFVPA
-276 VARDSIQV
+276 EARNSVQV
-284 VQGVGTK
+284 VQGAGSK

-297 KFDPDGNPVAGAGG
+297 KFDPDGNPVAGSG
-311 ESFWVEGRSGV
+311 EGFWVEGRSGAFT
-322 SNLPDG
+322 LPQG

-343 WIVADVNAGSS
+343 WIVADVNAGSAT
-354 MQPIKGQADVVL
+354 QPIKGQADVVL

-371 AGNVVTSRALGAA
+371 AGHVVVSRALGAA
-384 SKASGYAI
+384 STASGYAI

-408 ALVPGEA
+408 GLIPGET
-415 GASATTADSFVTV
+415 GASATMADSFVTV

-435 QWTQRRGAR
+435 QWTQRRGAK

-467 SAMPGTSAVGGWDG
+467 SAMPGAVAVGGWDG

-487 ESQIHSLA
+487 ESQVHSLA
-495 PIKATA
+495 PVMATA
-501 TGAAQFGTA
+501 TGMAQFGTA

-530 ENGAFVLRHFRV
+530 ENGSFVLRHFRI
-542 GPTGAPELLSVR
+542 GATGAPELLSVR
-554 DLGASSGGEIAGLAV
+554 DLGASQGGEIAGLAV
-569 ADGRLIVS
+569 ADGRLVVS
-577 GATGNGALNAG
+577 GATRNAGLNAG
-588 QAANAHAGGQDAFVA
+588 QVGNAHAGGVDAFVA
-603 TLSTDLVASGADR
+603 VLSTDLTASGADR

-621 GEGDDTAAD
+621 GAGDDSAAD

-640 TGVSDRPI
+640 TGISDRPI
-648 GAKKEDATR
+648 GAKAEDPSR
-657 GYLARLDAQT
+657 GYLARLDVQT

-681 QAKPLALTVSSGGA
+681 QARPLALTVSSGGA

-703 PQGEIDQSD
+703 PQGEISQSD
-712 SKALVD
+712 SKTLVD
-718 ATAVRAGDRFYVQN
+718 ATALRAGDRFYVQN
-732 PTTGRQTAV
+732 PSTGRQTAV
-741 TIEAKDTLQS
+741 TIDAKETLQS

-765 VTIKTDRDYL
+765 VTLKTDRDYL
-775 TGMDGDTRVTSGGV
+775 TGLDGDTRLTSGGI

-804 LIPGEGGRDALA
+804 LIPGEAGRDALA
-816 GLGLTPGFIGKSAD
+816 GLGLSPGFIGKSA

-844 NLSSAE
+844 NLSTAE
-850 AIAKSKDQVQL
+850 AITKSKDQVQL

-876 ASKPPVT
+876 ASKPAVT
-883 GQAPAYLQ
+883 GKAPAYLQ
-891 AQLANY
+891 TQLANY

>member
-7 SYLLGLFGTGTGLGG
+7 SYLLGLFGVGAGSGG
-22 LPSAAS
+22 LPAAAP

-39 WTLTPKEKPSQSDLL
+39 WSLGDKEKPTQSDLL
-54 RAALSG
+54 RSALSG
-60 RKLVNEENAVLDV
+60 RKLVNEDNAVLDV

-85 AMYQGLTMLEA
+85 ALYQGLTMLEA
-96 LTTRAGERGVGRL
+96 LATRAGERGVGRL
-109 EADQLSRRF
+109 ESEQLSRRF
-118 ASGVAEM
+118 TSGMAEVK
-125 TDFLASA
+125 DFLTSA
-132 QFDGVRI
+132 QFDGVRV
-139 VQGVSASQ
+139 VQGVSATQ

-166 HDGALTDPV
+166 HDGALTDEV

-190 MAGTQ
+190 MAGSQ
-195 TVNIDL
+195 TVDIDL
-201 AEMGTTPRTM
+201 AEMGATPRTM
-211 DAVLEHINGKLEAA
+211 DAVLQHINGKLEAA

-269 TISFVPA
+269 TISFTPA
-276 VARDSIQV
+276 EARDSIQV
-284 VQGVGTK
+284 VQGVGGK
-291 GAHEVL
+291 GGHEVL
-297 KFDPDGNPVAGAGG
+297 KFDPDGNPVAGSG

-322 SNLPDG
+322 SSLPDG

-343 WIVADVNAGSS
+343 WIVADVSAGSS
-354 MQPIKGQADVVL
+354 TQPIKGQADVVL

-371 AGNVVTSRALGAA
+371 AGNVVVSRALGAA

-428 FDAEGRE
+428 FDADGRE

-459 VYVAGRAK
+459 VYVAGRAR
-467 SAMPGTSAVGGWDG
+467 SAMPGALAVGGWDG

-487 ESQIHSLA
+487 ESQVHSLA
-495 PIKATA
+495 PITATA

-518 TVDGDNLYTAGV
+518 TVDGDNLYTAGI
-530 ENGAFVLRHFRV
+530 ENGAFVLRHFRI
-542 GPTGAPELLSVR
+542 GPTGAPELLGVR
-554 DLGASSGGEIAGLAV
+554 DLGSASGGEIAGLAV

-577 GATGNGALNAG
+577 GATRNGALNAG
-588 QAANAHAGGQDAFVA
+588 QIANAHAGGQDAFVA
-603 TLSTDLVASGADR
+603 TLSTDLAASGADR

-630 VKVHDGKVWL
+630 VKVHEGKVWL
-640 TGVSDRPI
+640 TGISDRAI
-648 GAKKEDATR
+648 GAKTEDPSR
-657 GYLARLDAQT
+657 GYLARLDVET
-667 GQVEWSQTWTAAEG
+667 GQVEWTQTWTAAEG
-681 QAKPLALTVSSGGA
+681 QARPLALTVSSGGA

-703 PQGEIDQSD
+703 PQGEIDQSQ

-732 PTTGRQTAV
+732 PVTGRQTAV

-751 LARKIELASGRHLK
+751 LARKIEMASGRHLK

-804 LIPGEGGRDALA
+804 LTPGEAGRDALA
-816 GLGLTPGFIGKSAD
+816 GLGLTPGFIGKTAD
-830 DKKKTFGVDLSPLL
+830 DKMKTFGVDLSPLL
-844 NLSSAE
+844 NLSDADS
-850 AIAKSKDQVQL
+850 IAKAKDQVQL

-876 ASKPPVT
+876 ASKPAIT

>member
-7 SYLLGLFGTGTGLGG
+7 SYLLGLFGAGAGLGG
-22 LPSAAS
+22 LPSAAP
-28 APKPKTQPTAP
+28 AAKPKTQPTAP
-39 WTLTPKEKPSQSDLL
+39 WSLDAKEKPSQSELL
-54 RAALSG
+54 RSALSG
-60 RKLVNEENAVLDV
+60 RKLVNEENAVLDI

-78 GDYRKIF
+78 SDYRKIF
-85 AMYQGLTMLEA
+85 ALYQGLTMLEA
-96 LTTRAGERGVGRL
+96 LTTRAGERNVGRL
-109 EADQLSRRF
+109 ESDQLSRRF
-118 ASGVAEM
+118 ASGMAEV

-147 SQSTAAVARDNSK
+147 SQSTAAVARDSSK

-166 HDGALTDPV
+166 HDGALTDEV
-175 AAFQGDVRFGVTVKT
+175 AAFQGDVRFGVTAKT
-190 MAGTQ
+190 IAGSQ
-195 TVNIDL
+195 TVAIDL
-201 AEMGTTPRTM
+201 AEMGSTPRTM

-240 RTVKA
+240 RTVKV
-245 GDKTITLPA
+245 GDKTMTLPA
-254 GPTRWGLTVSGTSVE
+254 GPTRWGLTVSGTSAE

-276 VARDSIQV
+276 ETRDSIQV

-291 GAHEVL
+291 GGHEVL
-297 KFDPDGNPVAGAGG
+297 KFDPDGNPVTGAGG

-343 WIVADVNAGSS
+343 WIVADVSAGSS
-354 MQPIKGQADVVL
+354 TQPIKGQADVVL

-371 AGNVVTSRALGAA
+371 AGNVVVSRALGAA

-428 FDAEGRE
+428 FDADGRE

-467 SAMPGTSAVGGWDG
+467 SAMPGALAVGGWDG

-501 TGAAQFGTA
+501 TGAAQFGAA

-554 DLGASSGGEIAGLAV
+554 NLGASSGGEVAGLAV
-569 ADGRLIVS
+569 ANGRLIVS

-588 QAANAHAGGQDAFVA
+588 QVANAHAGGQDAFVA
-603 TLSTDLVASGADR
+603 SLSTDLTASGADR
-616 LTYYG
+616 VTYYG

-640 TGVSDRPI
+640 TGVSDRPV
-648 GAKKEDATR
+648 GAKKDDPTR

-667 GQVEWSQTWTAAEG
+667 GQVEWSQNWTAAEG

-718 ATAVRAGDRFYVQN
+718 ATAVRVGDRFYVQN
-732 PTTGRQTAV
+732 PATGRQTAV

-830 DKKKTFGVDLSPLL
+830 DKKKTFGVNLSPLL
-844 NLSSAE
+844 NLSGAE

>member
-7 SYLLGLFGTGTGLGG
+7 SYLLGLFGVGTGSGG
-22 LPSAAS
+22 LPAAAP

-39 WTLTPKEKPSQSDLL
+39 WSLGDKEKPTQSDLL
-54 RAALSG
+54 RSALSG
-60 RKLVNEENAVLDV
+60 RKLVNEDNAVLDV

-85 AMYQGLTMLEA
+85 ALYQGLTMLEA
-96 LTTRAGERGVGRL
+96 LATRAGERGVGRL
-109 EADQLSRRF
+109 ESEQLSRRF
-118 ASGVAEM
+118 TSGMAEVK
-125 TDFLASA
+125 DFLTSA
-132 QFDGVRI
+132 QFDGVRV
-139 VQGVSASQ
+139 VQGVSATQ

-166 HDGALTDPV
+166 HDGALTDEV

-190 MAGTQ
+190 MAGSQ
-195 TVNIDL
+195 TVDIDL
-201 AEMGTTPRTM
+201 AEMGATPRTM
-211 DAVLEHINGKLEAA
+211 DAVLQHINGKLEAA

-269 TISFVPA
+269 TISFTPA
-276 VARDSIQV
+276 EARDSIQV
-284 VQGVGTK
+284 VQGVGGK
-291 GAHEVL
+291 GGHEVL
-297 KFDPDGNPVAGAGG
+297 KFDPDGNPVAGSG

-322 SNLPDG
+322 SSLPDG

-343 WIVADVNAGSS
+343 WIVADVSAGSS
-354 MQPIKGQADVVL
+354 TQPIKGQADVVL

-371 AGNVVTSRALGAA
+371 AGNVVVSRALGAA

-428 FDAEGRE
+428 FDADGRE

-459 VYVAGRAK
+459 VYVAGRAR
-467 SAMPGTSAVGGWDG
+467 SAMPGALAVGGWDG

-487 ESQIHSLA
+487 ESQVHSLA
-495 PIKATA
+495 PITATA

-518 TVDGDNLYTAGV
+518 TVDGDNLYTAGI
-530 ENGAFVLRHFRV
+530 ENGAFVLRHFRI
-542 GPTGAPELLSVR
+542 GPTGAPELLGVR
-554 DLGASSGGEIAGLAV
+554 DLGSASGGEIAGLAV

-577 GATGNGALNAG
+577 GATRNGALNAG
-588 QAANAHAGGQDAFVA
+588 QIANAHAGGQDAFVA
-603 TLSTDLVASGADR
+603 TLSTDLAASGADR

-630 VKVHDGKVWL
+630 VKVHEGKVWL
-640 TGVSDRPI
+640 TGISDRAI
-648 GAKKEDATR
+648 GAKTEDPSR
-657 GYLARLDAQT
+657 GYLARLDVET
-667 GQVEWSQTWTAAEG
+667 GQVEWTQTWTAAEG
-681 QAKPLALTVSSGGA
+681 QARPLALTVSSGGA

-703 PQGEIDQSD
+703 PQGEIDQSQ

-732 PTTGRQTAV
+732 PVTGRQTAV

-751 LARKIELASGRHLK
+751 LARKIEMASGRHLK

-804 LIPGEGGRDALA
+804 LTPGEAGRDALA
-816 GLGLTPGFIGKSAD
+816 GLGLTPGFIGKTAD
-830 DKKKTFGVDLSPLL
+830 DKMKTFGVDLSPLL
-844 NLSSAE
+844 NLSDADS
-850 AIAKSKDQVQL
+850 IAKAKDQVQL

-876 ASKPPVT
+876 ASKPAIT

>member
-7 SYLLGLFGTGTGLGG
+7 SYLLGLFGVDTTT
-22 LPSAAS
+22 SAVTSTAS
-28 APKPKTQPTAP
+28 ATKVKTQPTAP
-39 WTLTPKEKPSQSDLL
+39 WSVADKEKPSQSALL
-54 RAALSG
+54 RTALSG
-60 RKLVNEENAVLDV
+60 RKLVNEDNAVLDL

-85 AMYQGLTMLEA
+85 ALYQGLTMLEA
-96 LTTRAGERGVGRL
+96 LATRAGEKTVGRL
-109 EADQLSRRF
+109 ESEQLSRRF
-118 ASGVAEM
+118 ASGLAEVA
-125 TDFLASA
+125 DFLASA
-132 QFDGVRI
+132 QFDGVRV

-147 SQSTAAVARDNSK
+147 SQSTAAVARDSSK

-166 HDGALTDPV
+166 HDGALTDEV

-190 MAGTQ
+190 IAGSQ

-201 AEMGTTPRTM
+201 AEMGSTPRTM
-211 DAVLEHINGKLEAA
+211 DSVLEHINGKLEAA

-240 RTVKA
+240 RTVKV

-254 GPTRWGLTVSGTSVE
+254 GATRWGLTVSGSSVE

-276 VARDSIQV
+276 EARDSVQV

-297 KFDPDGNPVAGAGG
+297 KFDPDGDPTAGSG

-322 SNLPDG
+322 SSLPEG

-343 WIVADVNAGSS
+343 WIVADVSAGSS
-354 MQPIKGQADVVL
+354 TQPIKGHADVVL

-371 AGNVVTSRALGAA
+371 AGNVVVSRALGAA
-384 SKASGYAI
+384 STASGYAI

-408 ALVPGEA
+408 ALNPGEA

-428 FDAEGRE
+428 FDADGRE
-435 QWTQRRGAR
+435 QWTQRRGAK

-467 SAMPGTSAVGGWDG
+467 SAMPGTLAVGGWDG

-487 ESQIHSLA
+487 ESQVHSLA
-495 PIKATA
+495 PITATA
-501 TGAAQFGTA
+501 TGASQFGTA

-530 ENGAFVLRHFRV
+530 ENGAFVLRHFRI
-542 GPTGAPELLSVR
+542 GPTGAPELLGVR
-554 DLGASSGGEIAGLAV
+554 DLGSASGGEIAGLAV

-588 QAANAHAGGQDAFVA
+588 QIANAYAGGQDAFVA
-603 TLSTDLVASGADR
+603 TLSMDLAASGSDR

-621 GEGDDTAAD
+621 GAGDDTAAD

-648 GAKKEDATR
+648 GADKDAASR

-667 GQVEWSQTWTAAEG
+667 GQVEWTQTWAAAEN

-712 SKALVD
+712 SKTLVD
-718 ATAVRAGDRFYVQN
+718 ATALRAGDRFYVQN
-732 PTTGRQTAV
+732 PATGRRTAV
-741 TIEAKDTLQS
+741 TIDAKDTLQS

-765 VTIKTDRDYL
+765 VTIKTDRDYV
-775 TGMDGDTRVTSGGV
+775 TGMDGDARVTSGGV

-794 TSADGRAGAV
+794 TSADGRDGAV

-816 GLGLTPGFIGKSAD
+816 GLGLTPGFIGKTTED
-830 DKKKTFGVDLSPLL
+830 KKTFGVNLSSLL
-844 NLSSAE
+844 NLSTADSSLK
-850 AIAKSKDQVQL
+850 AKEQVQL
-861 AIKAMRDAYRALSPE
+861 AIKAMRDAYRALSPA
-876 ASKPPVT
+876 ASKKAVT
-883 GQAPAYLQ
+883 GQAPAYIQ

-903 LTG
+903 LTS

>member
-7 SYLLGLFGTGTGLGG
+7 SYLLGLFGAGTGLNG
-22 LPSAAS
+22 LPSVAP

-39 WTLTPKEKPSQSDLL
+39 WTLGAKEKPTQSDLL

-60 RKLVNEENAVLDV
+60 RRFVNEDNAVLDV

-85 AMYQGLTMLEA
+85 ALYQGLTMLEA
-96 LTTRAGERGVGRL
+96 LTTRAGERGL
-109 EADQLSRRF
+109 SAMEAEQLSRRF
-118 ASGVAEM
+118 SSGMAEI
-125 TDFLASA
+125 TGFLASA

-139 VQGVSASQ
+139 VQGVSASK

-166 HDGALTDPV
+166 HDGALTDEV
-175 AAFQGDVRFGVTVKT
+175 AAFQGDVRFGVKVRTATGV
-190 MAGTQ
+190 Q
-195 TVNIDL
+195 TIDIDL
-201 AEMGTTPRTM
+201 AEMGSTPRTM
-211 DAVLEHINGKLEAA
+211 DAVLAHINGKLEAME
-225 GVQTRIHRQMIEAEP
+225 VQTRIQRQMIEAEP
-240 RTVKA
+240 RQVKA

-254 GPTRWGLTVSGTSVE
+254 GPTRWGLTVNGNATE

-276 VARDSIQV
+276 ETRNSVQV
-284 VQGVGTK
+284 VQAVGTK
-291 GAHEVL
+291 GGYEVL
-297 KFDPDGNPVAGAGG
+297 KFDPDGNPVAGPG

-322 SNLPDG
+322 SNLPQG
-328 VETVRASA
+328 VETVRAGA
-336 AGPDGSM
+336 AGADGSM
-343 WIVADVNAGSS
+343 WIVADVSAGSS
-354 MQPIKGQADVVL
+354 TQPIKGQADVVL

-371 AGNVVTSRALGAA
+371 AGNVVVSRALGAA
-384 SKASGYAI
+384 STASGYAI
-392 AVDAD
+392 AVGPD

-408 ALVPGEA
+408 ALIPGEA
-415 GASATTADSFVTV
+415 GASAQMADSFVTV

-435 QWTQRRGAR
+435 QWTQRRGAK

-459 VYVAGRAK
+459 IYVAGRAR
-467 SAMPGTSAVGGWDG
+467 SAMPGTLAVGGWDG

-487 ESQIHSLA
+487 ESRAHSLA
-495 PIKATA
+495 PIMATA

-510 GDDNVQAM
+510 GDDNIQAM
-518 TVDGDNLYTAGV
+518 TVDGDNLYTAGI
-530 ENGAFVLRHFRV
+530 ENGAFVLRHFRI
-542 GPTGAPELLSVR
+542 GPAGAPELLSVR
-554 DLGASSGGEIAGLAV
+554 DLGASQGGEIAGLAV
-569 ADGRLIVS
+569 ADGRLIIS
-577 GATGNGALNAG
+577 GSTRNAALSAG
-588 QAANAHAGGQDAFVA
+588 QVANAHAGGVDAFVA
-603 TLSTDLVASGADR
+603 VLSSDLVVSGDDR

-630 VKVHDGKVWL
+630 VKVLDGKVWL

-648 GAKKEDATR
+648 GAKQDDPTR
-657 GYLARLDAQT
+657 GYLARLDVQT
-667 GQVEWSQTWTAAEG
+667 GQVEWAQIWTAAEG
-681 QAKPLALTVSSGGA
+681 QAKPSALTVSSGGA

-703 PQGEIDQSD
+703 PQGEIGQSD

-718 ATAVRAGDRFYVQN
+718 ATALRVGDRFYVQS
-732 PTTGRQTAV
+732 PATGRQTAV
-741 TIEAKDTLQS
+741 TIEARDTLQS
-751 LARKIELASGRHLK
+751 LARKIELASGRQLK
-765 VTIKTDRDYL
+765 VTLQTDRDYV

-794 TSADGRAGAV
+794 TNADGRAGAV
-804 LIPGEGGRDALA
+804 LIPGEAGRDALA
-816 GLGLTPGFIGKSAD
+816 GLGLTPGFIGKTAD
-830 DKKKTFGVDLSPLL
+830 DKKKTFGVNLSPLL
-844 NLSSAE
+844 NLSTPE
-850 AIAKSKDQVQL
+850 AVAKAKDQVQL

-876 ASKPPVT
+876 ASKPAVT
-883 GQAPAYLQ
+883 GKAPAYLQ